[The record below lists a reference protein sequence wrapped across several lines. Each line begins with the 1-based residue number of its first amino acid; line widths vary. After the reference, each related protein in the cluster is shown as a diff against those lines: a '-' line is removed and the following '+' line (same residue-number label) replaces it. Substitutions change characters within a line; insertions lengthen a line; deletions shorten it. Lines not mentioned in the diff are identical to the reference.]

1 MLQGREL
8 ENGELESKAVQVFK
22 VVAIVHYKVN
32 SISVGKDGETQVQ
45 MRWHY
50 AHLAP
55 EQRSLADHWWHVR
68 SRSSLAVRGRSKELK
83 GLGGLS

>member
-32 SISVGKDGETQVQ
+32 SISVGKDGKTQVQ
-45 MRWHY
+45 CAGITHTWRQSNG
-50 AHLAP
+50 A
-55 EQRSLADHWWHVR
+55 
-68 SRSSLAVRGRSKELK
+68 
-83 GLGGLS
+83 